1 MRKQGAEPP
10 DNPRVSLGSNLV
22 GRRYRTLCRPREHKS
37 RKPSLPLIGEGNI
50 VGGKLTETAGG
61 SGGVLAAAR
70 KEGLHEK
77 LEKPSWP
84 RWRNPPEQVAGRHSG
99 QRVAAGLVVVKNRW

>member
-10 DNPRVSLGSNLV
+10 DKPRGRLGSDLA
-22 GRRYRTLCRPREHKS
+22 GRRYRTLRRPREHRS

-50 VGGKLTETAGG
+50 VGGKLAETAGD

-70 KEGLHEK
+70 KEGLHAE
-77 LEKPSWP
+77 LEKPSWS
-84 RWRNPPEQVAGRHSG
+84 RRRNPPEQSAGRHSG
-99 QRVAAGLVVVKNRW
+99 QRVAAGLVVVRNRW

>member
-1 MRKQGAEPP
+1 
-10 DNPRVSLGSNLV
+10 L
-22 GRRYRTLCRPREHKS
+22 T
-37 RKPSLPLIGEGNI
+37 GEGNI

-70 KEGLHEK
+70 KEGMHAE

-84 RWRNPPEQVAGRHSG
+84 RGRNPPERTAGRQSG